1 MNCAAEFGRQ
11 TWPEMRSKKIMKMPI
26 PIWASSL
33 GVFVFFIL
41 ITQLMW
47 YQFKQHETAIFKN
60 NFDFR
65 ASALKNNVQH
75 YVHAQILALRRMAQR
90 WEQNNGTDK
99 ARWYADAKNYVADQ
113 PGLRTVEWVDNTYHV
128 RWIEPLAGNEKAQ
141 GLFIMF
147 NEQRE
152 KALKGAASEKTITLT
167 PVFTLVQGYKAF
179 IAYIPIY
186 YREQFDGFIVGIFDI
201 DELLDNYLADL
212 AVKDYAIDVLINNEP
227 AYASNSNADISPP
240 DWWVEY
246 SFALHDVNW
255 SVRVKPR
262 QSYLDKEL
270 SRLPL
275 IFQAL
280 GILFS
285 FLLAVTFHYLRRSLA
300 SSAMHQMAEQ
310 KLTRYAHEL
319 VKAKD
324 RAEES
329 TRLKS
334 EFVANMSHEIR
345 TPMNGV
351 IGMSNLLLKTKLNA
365 QQRNYAQ
372 IVRDSSEALLGL
384 LNDILDFS
392 KIEAGKL
399 DLEARPFDL
408 HRLVRDVALM
418 MQVKSQEKG
427 IALKIDYPDMLPR
440 QVIGDRIR
448 IRQVLFNL
456 VSNAVKFTE
465 CGEVLLSVEAQSI
478 SDSGVSF
485 RIAVTDTGIGI
496 APELQEI
503 IFQKFQQA
511 DSSTTRKFGGSGL
524 GLAICQQLTT
534 LMGGD
539 IGVSSTPGKGS
550 TFWFNL
556 TLQQEEETP
565 QEMAASAL
573 PDTQPLKLLRVLL
586 VEDNEVN
593 QMVASAILA
602 SFGCDI
608 VIANHGEEACEFAK
622 TRAFD
627 LILMDCQ
634 MPVMDGFTATR
645 VIREYENAHGYK
657 PIPII
662 ALTANAIQ
670 GDREKCLAAGMDDYL
685 AKPVQ
690 QDMVQEK
697 LTAWSAQRSRP

>member
-1 MNCAAEFGRQ
+1 MN
-11 TWPEMRSKKIMKMPI
+11 SNLKLPI
-26 PIWASSL
+26 PIWATSL
-33 GVFVFFIL
+33 GVFILCML
-41 ITQLMW
+41 ITQVMW
-47 YQFKQHETAIFKN
+47 YQFKQHETAIFKS

-90 WEQNNGTDK
+90 WEQNHGTEE
-99 ARWYADAKNYVADQ
+99 ARWYTDAKNYLADQ
-113 PGLRTVEWVDNTYHV
+113 PGLRTIEWVDKTYHV

-152 KALKGAASEKTITLT
+152 KALKGAAREKTITLT
-167 PVFTLVQGYKAF
+167 PVFKLVQGYNAF

-212 AVKDYAIDVLINNEP
+212 AVKDYAIDVLINNTP
-227 AYASNSNADISPP
+227 AYSSNSNADISLP

-255 SVRVKPR
+255 SIRVKPR

-275 IFQAL
+275 IIQAL

-300 SSAMHQMAEQ
+300 SSAMHETAEQ
-310 KLTRYAHEL
+310 KLTCYAHEL
-319 VKAKD
+319 EKAKD
-324 RAEES
+324 KAEES

-365 QQRNYAQ
+365 QQRTYAE
-372 IVRDSSEALLGL
+372 IVRDSSEALLEL

-418 MQVKSQEKG
+418 MQVKCQEKG
-427 IALKIDYPDMLPR
+427 IALKIDYPDELPR
-440 QVIGDRIR
+440 EVIGDRIR

-465 CGEVLLSVEAQSI
+465 HGEILLSVEAQSI
-478 SDSGVSF
+478 SDTGISF

-524 GLAICQQLTT
+524 GLAICQQLTA

-550 TFWFNL
+550 TFWFSL
-556 TLQQEEETP
+556 ILQQDEAAP
-565 QEMAASAL
+565 QEMTLSTASAL
-573 PDTQPLKLLRVLL
+573 PERQPLNSLRVLL

-593 QMVASAILA
+593 QMVASAILE

-622 TRAFD
+622 TQAFD

-645 VIREYENAHGYK
+645 AIREFEKAHGHK
-657 PIPII
+657 PVPII

-690 QDMVQEK
+690 QDVVQEK
-697 LTAWSAQRSRP
+697 LTAWSARYQRA